1 MSPIDARKL
10 LSLGEDCGVLV
21 ASDSVIIEPS
31 EATAFWEIARSAT
44 TRLRK
49 AQTLEAIKAV
59 RYGIHQLI
67 KQGLDVSTVAAL
79 AAGGYAHDIMLAN
92 LGPLGYQTDFG
103 ELRLE
108 AVWGPAFSAR
118 LLDAHTIGVATTNG
132 SIRLLQTTFA
142 PLGSLLETVEKILGA
157 ACATR
162 KPVMASPPSRP
173 IHASK
178 IDDPS
183 LC

>member
-1 MSPIDARKL
+1 MAAR
-10 LSLGEDCGVLV
+10 
-21 ASDSVIIEPS
+21 
-31 EATAFWEIARSAT
+31 
-44 TRLRK
+44 
-49 AQTLEAIKAV
+49 
-59 RYGIHQLI
+59 
-67 KQGLDVSTVAAL
+67 
-79 AAGGYAHDIMLAN
+79 GYAHDIMLTN

-118 LLDAHTIGVATTNG
+118 LPDAHTIGVTTTNG

-162 KPVMASPPSRP
+162 KPVMASSAGR
-173 IHASK
+173 IIRTGK